1 MTVSAKVL
9 QHIVIVLGIVWVA
22 WSLRMRAVTL
32 LPIDYD
38 EDDYL
43 RAAQLYAKIIRNGA
57 WQQLPAVTFNSEH
70 PPLAKLA
77 FGAAIASLPPAP
89 EIPEHSAT
97 DPAATSLPQP
107 HLTRARTLSAVFGTL
122 EVLLLALLNPL
133 AGLLLASHTFT
144 IKYTSYVMLEALP
157 AFTSAVAVVAYERS
171 QVYNGKGWNRW
182 LALSAIALGLTASS
196 KYTYGIVGAAI
207 LAHWLLTAGADIIR
221 NPRSGLQM
229 GLRMVG
235 WCTLGLLVF
244 LATDPYLWPSPLERL
259 QGSVSYHLEFSRSFL
274 IRAMNL
280 PFFMPIVWLFMW
292 APGHP
297 NVIPIG
303 LDPLIAV
310 LAILGFKS
318 LWRTRPLYAIWIVTA
333 LLFLFLWPTKW
344 PQYVLILT
352 FPWALAA
359 AQGLENIVWPR
370 VRQGLRRTL
379 TSQLHCSGGDR
390 GVVLSGRVPAFW

>member
-1 MTVSAKVL
+1 MTVSAKLL
-9 QHIVIVLGIVWVA
+9 QRVVIILGIVLLA
-22 WSLRMRAVTL
+22 WSLRMRAVVL
-32 LPIDYD
+32 LPVDYD

-43 RAAQLYAKIIRNGA
+43 RAAQLYAKIIRNRT
-57 WQQLPAVTFNSEH
+57 WQQLPDVTFNSEH
-70 PPLAKLA
+70 PPLAKLT
-77 FGAAIASLPPAP
+77 FGAALASLPPAP
-89 EIPEHSAT
+89 EIPEHSVT
-97 DPAATSLPQP
+97 DPAASSLPRL
-107 HLTRARTLSAVFGTL
+107 HLTRARTVSAIFGTL
-122 EVLLLALLNPL
+122 EVLLLVLLNPL

-182 LALSAIALGLTASS
+182 LALSAIALGLTISS
-196 KYTYGIVGAAI
+196 KYVYGIAGVVI
-207 LAHWLLTAGADIIR
+207 LAHWLLTAGAGIIC

-229 GLRMVG
+229 GLRMAG

-244 LATDPYLWPSPLERL
+244 LATNPYLWSSPLERL

-274 IRAMNL
+274 VQVMNL

-297 NVIPIG
+297 DVMPIG
-303 LDPLIAV
+303 PDPLIAV
-310 LAILGFKS
+310 LAVLGFKS

-333 LLFLFLWPTKW
+333 LVFLFLWPTKW

-359 AQGLENIVWPR
+359 AQGLENTGPR
-370 VRQGLRRTL
+370 VRRGLRRMFA
-379 TSQLHCSGGDR
+379 SQLHCSGGDR
-390 GVVLSGRVPAFW
+390 GVVLNG

>member
-9 QHIVIVLGIVWVA
+9 QRMVIILGIVLLA
-22 WSLRMRAVTL
+22 WGLRMRAVVL
-32 LPIDYD
+32 LPVDYD

-43 RAAQLYAKIIRNGA
+43 RAAQLYAKIIRNRT
-57 WQQLPAVTFNSEH
+57 WQQLPDVTFNSEH
-70 PPLAKLA
+70 PPLAKLT
-77 FGAAIASLPPAP
+77 FGAALASLPPAP
-89 EIPEHSAT
+89 EIPEHSVT
-97 DPAATSLPQP
+97 DPAASSLPRL
-107 HLTRARTLSAVFGTL
+107 HLTRARTVSAIFGTL
-122 EVLLLALLNPL
+122 EVLLLVLLNPL

-182 LALSAIALGLTASS
+182 LALSAIALGLTISS
-196 KYTYGIVGAAI
+196 KYVYGIAGVVI
-207 LAHWLLTAGADIIR
+207 LAHWLLTAGAGIIC

-229 GLRMVG
+229 GLRMAG

-244 LATDPYLWPSPLERL
+244 LATNPYLWSSPLERL

-274 IRAMNL
+274 VQVMNL

-297 NVIPIG
+297 DVMPIG
-303 LDPLIAV
+303 PDPLIAV
-310 LAILGFKS
+310 LAVVGFKS
-318 LWRTRPLYAIWIVTA
+318 LWKTRPLYAIWIVTA
-333 LLFLFLWPTKW
+333 LVFLFLWPTKW

-359 AQGLENIVWPR
+359 AQGLENTGPR
-370 VRQGLRRTL
+370 VRRGLRRMFA
-379 TSQLHCSGGDR
+379 SQLHCSGGDR
-390 GVVLSGRVPAFW
+390 GVVLNG

>member
-1 MTVSAKVL
+1 MKQGMTVSAKVL
-9 QHIVIVLGIVWVA
+9 RRVVIILGIVWIA
-22 WSLRMRAVTL
+22 WGLRMRAVTL
-32 LPIDYD
+32 LPVDYD

-43 RAAQLYAKIIRNGA
+43 RAAQLYAKIIRDRT
-57 WQQLPAVTFNSEH
+57 WQQLPDVTFNREH

-89 EIPEHSAT
+89 EIPERSAT

-107 HLTRARTLSAVFGTL
+107 HLTRARTLSAIFGTL

-133 AGLLLASHTFT
+133 AGLLLALHTFT

-171 QVYNGKGWNRW
+171 QVYNGKRWNRW

-196 KYTYGIVGAAI
+196 KYIYAIAGIAI
-207 LAHWLLTAGADIIR
+207 LVHWLLTAGAGVIR
-221 NPRSGLQM
+221 NPRSGLQV

-235 WCTLGLLVF
+235 WCTLGVLAF
-244 LATDPYLWPSPLERL
+244 LATDPYLWSSPLEHLR
-259 QGSVSYHLEFSRSFL
+259 GSVGYHLEFGHSFL
-274 IRAMNL
+274 VRVMNL

-303 LDPLIAV
+303 PDPLIAV
-310 LAILGFKS
+310 LAVLGFKS
-318 LWRTRPLYAIWIVTA
+318 LWRTRPLYAIWIITA
-333 LLFLFLWPTKW
+333 LFFLFLWPTKW

-359 AQGLENIVWPR
+359 AQGLENAVEHCWPA
-370 VRQGLRRTL
+370 L
-379 TSQLHCSGGDR
+379 TATR
-390 GVVLSGRVPAFW
+390 